1 MLPTITYGET
11 QVDFSKL
18 PETSVRAM
26 LSRGLTHF
34 LGSEQASK
42 VTSHFTD
49 KDGNKI
55 PASDEDRAS
64 KKAEFV
70 SAALGALLA
79 GTVGVSTRGPAK
91 DPLASEFDSI
101 VKREVTAT
109 LKAQGLKFPK
119 DGESIEFAN
128 GTKRTGDEMLT
139 NYGTKH
145 KDRIESEAKKAVADK
160 ARAAK
165 KMADKAAEALGDL

>member
-1 MLPTITYGET
+1 MPLPTITYGET

-42 VTSHFTD
+42 VIAKF
-49 KDGNKI
+49 KAEDGTKSGTEVDW
-55 PASDEDRAS
+55 AAA
-64 KKAEFV
+64 KAEFV
-70 SAALGALLA
+70 AAALVALHD
-79 GTVGVSTRGPAK
+79 GTVGVSTRGPTK
-91 DPLASEFDSI
+91 DPLEAEIASI

-109 LKAQGLKFPK
+109 LKANGLKFPK
-119 DGESIEFAN
+119 DGETVTFGN
-128 GTKRTGDEMLT
+128 GVTRTGAEMLA
-139 NYGTKH
+139 NYLAKNSDAVH
-145 KDRIESEAKKAVADK
+145 KEAEKALADK

-165 KMADKAAEALGDL
+165 KLADKVSEKLGDL